1 MTHDIEVK
9 QLGGKVVEVKEEQRN
24 GVTVGIVEGYI
35 ATWDLDRGDFFG
47 QRDQF
52 LKGSFAKSL
61 ADLRSRNRPVRLK
74 DHHRRTVGG
83 FPIGTVKEDDTGLF
97 GVGEINLEVQQGK
110 EAYLLAKQGVLSDFS
125 VGFSVDVWEMDEDKD
140 IRTIK
145 EATVWE
151 GSIVDEPM
159 NPFANITAVKSFAS
173 VVAKE
178 FGKSEE
184 EVMDII
190 KKHRNADIRRITQD
204 DLKNMT
210 ERQVEDV
217 LRESGIFSN
226 RLAIMI
232 AGKFAAVSRE
242 EPNDPD
248 PEGLERQQMDQKC
261 YSESLNILKDIT
273 SDLQKDSA

>member
-1 MTHDIEVK
+1 MTHEIEIK

-24 GVTVGIVEGYI
+24 GVPVGIIEGYI
-35 ATWDLDRGDFFG
+35 STWDLDRGDFFG
-47 QRDQF
+47 MRDQF
-52 LKGSFAKSL
+52 VKGAFAKSL
-61 ADLRSRNRPVRLK
+61 SEFRLSNRQVRFK
-74 DHHRRTVGG
+74 DQHRRTVGG
-83 FPIGTVKEDDTGLF
+83 FPINTVKEDDTGLF

-125 VGFSVDVWEMDEDKD
+125 VGFSADVWEFDEDKD

-145 EATVWE
+145 EATLWE

-159 NPFANITAVKSFAS
+159 NPFANITAVKSFAT

-184 EVMDII
+184 EVMEII
-190 KKHRNADIRRITQD
+190 RKHRNTNIRRITQD

-210 ERQVEDV
+210 ERQVEEV

-226 RLAIMI
+226 RLSIMI
-232 AGKFAAVSRE
+232 ASKFATVSRD
-242 EPNDPD
+242 EPDDPD
-248 PEGLERQQMDQKC
+248 PEELRKKEMDQKA
-261 YSESLNILKDIT
+261 YSESLEILKDIT
-273 SDLQKDSA
+273 SDFKKDSA